1 MMLTLVVFVAACSL
15 VVLVALLLIR
25 YDSRI
30 HARFQDLNDEGRA
43 VTAPSAQGG
52 MAQFAQA
59 ALPKLA
65 KPILPEDGEQRTRLQ
80 TRLIHAGL
88 YGRHS
93 IGIVLGV
100 KMLLM
105 VVPLLAG
112 LVIALIH
119 AESPLKCAVIAL
131 FGSAAGMMVPGLWLD
146 WRKRQRQT
154 ELRRSLPDALDII
167 VICLEGG
174 VSLQAA
180 FQRVATSL
188 GSAHPLLAGEM
199 NIIQREIQLGRTT
212 GEALRQFADR
222 TDLEEVR
229 SLAAVVLQSEKLGA
243 SLVKSLRVFADSFR
257 EKRLQRAE
265 ELAQKASTKIV
276 FPTILFIF
284 PAILFVIAA
293 PAVFLL
299 MDLFASFNS

>member
-1 MMLTLVVFVAACSL
+1 MLSVVVFLAAGSL
-15 VVLVALLLIR
+15 ILLLAVLLTR
-25 YDSRI
+25 YD
-30 HARFQDLNDEGRA
+30 ARLQARVDKLTAGDGRES
-43 VTAPSAQGG
+43 APTPAPTS
-52 MAQFAQA
+52 MAHFAQA
-59 ALPKLA
+59 TLPKLA
-65 KPILPEDGEQRTRLQ
+65 RPILPEAGDQRTRLQ
-80 TRLIHAGL
+80 TRLTHAGL
-88 YGRHS
+88 YGRPAM
-93 IGIVLGV
+93 GLFLGV

-105 VVPLLAG
+105 AVPLFVGLGLA
-112 LVIALIH
+112 VTH
-119 AESPLKCAVIAL
+119 TQPPLKSAVFAL

-146 WRKRQRQT
+146 ARKKKRQMN
-154 ELRRSLPDALDII
+154 LRRSLPDALDII

-180 FQRVATSL
+180 FHRVGVSL
-188 GSAHPLLAGEM
+188 RSAHPLLAGEM

-222 TDLEEVR
+222 SDLEEVR

-243 SLVKSLRVFADSFR
+243 SLVKALRVFADSFR
-257 EKRLQRAE
+257 VKRLQRAE

-299 MDLFASFNS
+299 MDLFASFN